1 MRQAPWG
8 SQWASVN
15 REAELHHIAVHHAGR
30 SGIVSE
36 DKHGELVSQP
46 SRSAAKNHVCSPL
59 YPARIVNVC
68 WHAARRSSC
77 ALPMCDRQRRAARQ
91 VRGGPSRVVCGTN
104 KAGTVELYFLLLYP
118 RG

>member
-1 MRQAPWG
+1 MASARGLPYPLVGLSGPANRPSLGCPSCWEIGDCLRRQT
-8 SQWASVN
+8 
-15 REAELHHIAVHHAGR
+15 
-30 SGIVSE
+30 
-36 DKHGELVSQP
+36 GELVSQP
-46 SRSAAKNHVCSPL
+46 SRSAAKNRL
-59 YPARIVNVC
+59 LAALPARIVNVC